1 MADYAAA
8 KYTIGICDRCG
19 FEFKLKELRW
29 EIYDQHRTG
38 YRVCYE
44 CFDHDQ
50 PQLQLGRMDV
60 SDAIAVRD
68 PRPDPSLQASRRLSA
83 WDPIG
88 GWNSTY
94 GPSDLNNMVMQGKI
108 GRLTVTTT

>member
-1 MADYAAA
+1 
-8 KYTIGICDRCG
+8 
-19 FEFKLKELRW
+19 
-29 EIYDQHRTG
+29 
-38 YRVCYE
+38 
-44 CFDHDQ
+44 
-50 PQLQLGRMDV
+50 MDV

-83 WDPIG
+83 WNPIG
-88 GWNSTY
+88 GWDTTY